1 MIDEVNLDQTDFS
14 NSKIST
20 DTTTTN
26 DYADELL
33 NVLSVLRE
41 KMTESVVKII
51 IIIIIRLIKN

>member
-51 IIIIIRLIKN
+51 IIIRLIKN

>member
-41 KMTESVVKII
+41 KMTELVVKII
-51 IIIIIRLIKN
+51 I

>member
-51 IIIIIRLIKN
+51 IIRLIKN